1 MRKCMQVVA
10 AVVALAAS
18 AAGQAASSPPLTLD
32 ECIRL
37 AEGAQSNV
45 SIARQQAEIARYGL
59 TQARAG
65 FLPQVHFG
73 GGFTY
78 NSPLAGSP
86 DSFSFVA
93 LNGLREYSSLFSTAL
108 ELDTSGRLRAV
119 LARARADQDGAAAGL
134 RINQRELRRAVTAGY
149 YRLLLAR
156 RLIGVS
162 DDALAEARS
171 FEKRTQ
177 LLFDNGEAAQADV
190 VKAKAQVAFLD
201 QALNA
206 ARLESDLANHALAA
220 FWTTSARAP
229 LAVVDVFDQPLL
241 PPETTPAP
249 SPYTS
254 RPELKLLDAEKRG
267 LLADARRAQAELFPQ
282 ASVVFQYGIDSLRP
296 HLADRGYAAFVNV
309 GLPVFDW
316 LRIHS
321 QTRQFELR
329 AQQVETERTM
339 AERAFSKEYQ
349 DALARVE
356 QFYSQ
361 ISLAREQVKL
371 SEENLRLAR
380 LRYDGGEGLALD
392 VVSAQNQ
399 LAQARANYYTALA
412 SYQNGRADLEVASGR

>member
-18 AAGQAASSPPLTLD
+18 AAGQAASSQPLTLD

-108 ELDTSGRLRAV
+108 ELDTSGRLRAA
-119 LARARADQDGAAAGL
+119 LARARADQDAAAAGL
-134 RINQRELRRAVTAGY
+134 RITQRELRRSVTAGY

-162 DDALAEARS
+162 DDALAQARS

-177 LLFDNGEAAQADV
+177 VLLDNGE
-190 VKAKAQVAFLD
+190 
-201 QALNA
+201 
-206 ARLESDLANHALAA
+206 
-220 FWTTSARAP
+220 
-229 LAVVDVFDQPLL
+229 
-241 PPETTPAP
+241 PA
-249 SPYTS
+249 
-254 RPELKLLDAEKRG
+254 
-267 LLADARRAQAELFPQ
+267 
-282 ASVVFQYGIDSLRP
+282 
-296 HLADRGYAAFVNV
+296 
-309 GLPVFDW
+309 
-316 LRIHS
+316 
-321 QTRQFELR
+321 
-329 AQQVETERTM
+329 
-339 AERAFSKEYQ
+339 
-349 DALARVE
+349 
-356 QFYSQ
+356 
-361 ISLAREQVKL
+361 
-371 SEENLRLAR
+371 
-380 LRYDGGEGLALD
+380 
-392 VVSAQNQ
+392 
-399 LAQARANYYTALA
+399 
-412 SYQNGRADLEVASGR
+412 

>member
-45 SIARQQAEIARYGL
+45 SIARRQAEIARYGL

-65 FLPQVHFG
+65 FRPQVHFG

-108 ELDTSGRLRAV
+108 ELDTSGRARAG
-119 LARARADQDGAAAGL
+119 LARARADQDAAAAGL

-190 VKAKAQVAFLD
+190 VKARAQVAFLD

-206 ARLESDLANHALAA
+206 ARLESDLSNHSLAA

-229 LAVVDVFDQPLL
+229 LAVVDVLDQPLP
-241 PPETTPAP
+241 PPEAAAAPTPAP
-249 SPYTS
+249 YAS
-254 RPELKLLDAEKRG
+254 RPEFKLLDAEKRG

-349 DALARVE
+349 EALARVE
-356 QFYSQ
+356 
-361 ISLAREQVKL
+361 
-371 SEENLRLAR
+371 
-380 LRYDGGEGLALD
+380 
-392 VVSAQNQ
+392 
-399 LAQARANYYTALA
+399 
-412 SYQNGRADLEVASGR
+412 